1 MAENSK
7 EPCWYVVHTYSG
19 YENKVKDNI
28 EKSVENNGMK
38 DLIFDVR
45 VPVEDVVEIK
55 GNKRVKSQRKVYPG
69 YVLVRMIETSESWYL
84 VRNTRGVTGFVGPDS
99 KPVPLTPEEVEVM
112 LSTQENSVEF
122 GIAIGEE
129 VRILAGPLENFTGTV
144 EDVDTVRQK
153 LTVKVKMFLGREM
166 PVEVDLSEVE
176 KVPQG
181 KLFTGEQWEECE
193 THSAITT
200 IRRYKPNG

>member
-45 VPVEDVVEIK
+45 VPVEDV
-55 GNKRVKSQRKVYPG
+55 
-69 YVLVRMIETSESWYL
+69 
-84 VRNTRGVTGFVGPDS
+84 VGPDS

-181 KLFTGEQWEECE
+181 K
-193 THSAITT
+193 
-200 IRRYKPNG
+200 